1 MAAFFAGL
9 LIAGAAAAP
18 VHAEIRIAVAS
29 AFSGQFAPLGDQML
43 AGARLAVEDIN
54 ASGGLRG
61 EKLVLEEA
69 DDRCDPER
77 AVAQANQLTGKGV
90 QLVIG
95 HLCSSATLAAA
106 PVYAEAG
113 RVQITVASALPQL
126 TEARP
131 GPGFFRLGP
140 REDATAP
147 FIAER
152 LAQEFADKR
161 IGLVTDRSAYG
172 KDFATRVKAA
182 MQAKGLSLA
191 LEQEFDAGTRD
202 LKPLA
207 STLKGE
213 RLDVVVLG
221 AYAAEAGHLSAAF
234 SALEMQV
241 PVFAGDAAMGME
253 LGAAAGDA
261 ASRVEVAFMTDPAAI
276 SESPAGKAAQRLRE
290 AGAVPSPYAID
301 AYAAVQLFAAA
312 ADASGSFDFAPVAA
326 ALQSGNF
333 ETVSGTVAFTPE
345 GTGRD
350 LACPGTA
357 CRTAGSSLRIWCVNA
372 LLRMMSPAM
381 PKRRVLR

>member
-1 MAAFFAGL
+1 MRQFNTLAAFVAGL
-9 LIAGAAAAP
+9 VMAGAAAAP
-18 VHAEIRIAVAS
+18 AQAEIRIAVAS
-29 AFSGQFAPLGDQML
+29 AFSGQFAPLGEQIL
-43 AGARLAVEDIN
+43 SGARLAVEDIN
-54 ASGGLRG
+54 SSGGLRG
-61 EKLVLEEA
+61 EKLVMEEA

-77 AVAQANQLTGKGV
+77 AKAQANQLTGKGV

-113 RVQITVASALPQL
+113 RIQITVASALPQL

-147 FIAER
+147 FIAAR
-152 LAQEFADKR
+152 LGADFAGKR
-161 IGLVTDRSAYG
+161 IGLVTDRSGYG
-172 KDFATRVKAA
+172 KDFATRMKAA

-221 AYAAEAGHLSAAF
+221 AYAGDAGNLAAAF
-234 SALEMQV
+234 GWLGAQV
-241 PVFAGDAAMGME
+241 PILAADSAMGVE
-253 LGAAAGDA
+253 FGAAAGEA
-261 ASRVEVAFMTDPAAI
+261 ANLVDVAFMADPAAI
-276 SESPAGKAAQRLRE
+276 PDSPAAKIAQRLRE
-290 AGAVPSPYAID
+290 AGAVPSPYSID

-312 ADASGSFDFAPVAA
+312 ADKAEGFEFAAVSA
-326 ALQSGNF
+326 ALQSGSF
-333 ETVSGTVAFTPE
+333 ETVSGSISFTAE
-345 GTGRD
+345 GDRQGPVLSWYRWQDGRFRPSD
-350 LACPGTA
+350 L
-357 CRTAGSSLRIWCVNA
+357 SN
-372 LLRMMSPAM
+372 
-381 PKRRVLR
+381 

>member
-1 MAAFFAGL
+1 MRQFKSLALFAAGL
-9 LIAGAAAAP
+9 VMAGMLTGVLAAP
-18 VHAEIRIAVAS
+18 AQADIRIAVAA
-29 AFSGQFAPLGDQML
+29 AFSGQFAPLGDQIL

-77 AVAQANQLTGKGV
+77 AKAQANQLTGKGV

-95 HLCSSATLAAA
+95 HVCSSATLAAA

-113 RVQITVASALPQL
+113 RIQITVASALPQL

-147 FIAER
+147 FIADR
-152 LAQEFADKR
+152 LARDFAGKR
-161 IGLVTDRSAYG
+161 IGLVTDRSGYG
-172 KDFATRVKAA
+172 KDFAARIKAA
-182 MQAKGLSLA
+182 MQARGQTLA
-191 LEQEFDAGTRD
+191 LEQEFDAGARD

-221 AYAAEAGHLSAAF
+221 AYAGDAGNLAAAF
-234 SALEMQV
+234 GWLGAQV
-241 PVFAGDAAMGME
+241 PVLAGDAAMGME
-253 LGAAAGDA
+253 FGAAAGEA
-261 ASRVEVAFMTDPAAI
+261 ASLVEVAFMADAAAI
-276 SESPAGKAAQRLRE
+276 PDSPAGEVAQRLRQ
-290 AGAVPSPYAID
+290 AGAVPSPYAIG

-312 ADASGSFDFAPVAA
+312 ADNAETLDFAGVAA
-326 ALQSGNF
+326 AVQSGGF
-333 ETVSGTVAFTPE
+333 ETVSGSISFTPE
-345 GTGRD
+345 GDRQGYGLSWYRWEDGRFR
-350 LACPGTA
+350 L
-357 CRTAGSSLRIWCVNA
+357 SSSQR
-372 LLRMMSPAM
+372 
-381 PKRRVLR
+381 

>member
-1 MAAFFAGL
+1 MRQFKSLAPFAAGL
-9 LIAGAAAAP
+9 VMAGMLTGVLAAP
-18 VHAEIRIAVAS
+18 AQADIRIAVAA
-29 AFSGQFAPLGDQML
+29 AFSGQFAPLGDQIL

-77 AVAQANQLTGKGV
+77 ATALANQLTGKGV

-113 RVQITVASALPQL
+113 RIQITVASALPQL

-161 IGLVTDRSAYG
+161 IGLVIDRSAYG

-182 MQAKGLSLA
+182 MQAKGLSPA
-191 LEQEFDAGTRD
+191 LEREFDAGARD
-202 LKPLA
+202 LTPLA
-207 STLKGE
+207 SALKGE

-221 AYAAEAGHLSAAF
+221 AYATDAGHLAA
-234 SALEMQV
+234 ALSTLDMQV
-241 PVFAGDAAMGME
+241 PLLAGDAAMGME
-253 LGAAAGDA
+253 FGAAAGEA
-261 ASRVEVAFMTDPAAI
+261 ASRVEVTFMADPAAVPD
-276 SESPAGKAAQRLRE
+276 SPAREIASRMRAA
-290 AGAVPSPYAID
+290 GMVPSPYATD
-301 AYAAVQLFAAA
+301 GYAAVQLFAAA
-312 ADASGSFDFAPVAA
+312 VDASGSFDFAPVAA
-326 ALQSGNF
+326 ALQSGSF
-333 ETVSGTVAFTPE
+333 DTVSGTVSFLPDGDRE
-345 GTGRD
+345 GAGLSWYRWQDGRFRPAD
-350 LACPGTA
+350 LP
-357 CRTAGSSLRIWCVNA
+357 R
-372 LLRMMSPAM
+372 
-381 PKRRVLR
+381 

>member
-1 MAAFFAGL
+1 MRQFKSLAPFAAGL
-9 LIAGAAAAP
+9 VMAGVLTGVLAAP
-18 VHAEIRIAVAS
+18 AQADIRIAVAA
-29 AFSGQFAPLGDQML
+29 AFSGQFAPLGDQIL

-77 AVAQANQLTGKGV
+77 ATALANQLTGKGV

-113 RVQITVASALPQL
+113 RIQITVASALPQL

-152 LAQEFADKR
+152 LAQEFAGKR

-172 KDFATRVKAA
+172 KDFAARVKAA

-191 LEQEFDAGTRD
+191 LEREFDAGARD

-207 STLKGE
+207 SALKGE
-213 RLDVVVLG
+213 RLDVIVLA
-221 AYAAEAGHLSAAF
+221 AYAGDAGHLAAAL
-234 SALEMQV
+234 SALDMQV
-241 PVFAGDAAMGME
+241 PVLAGDAAMGME
-253 LGAAAGDA
+253 FGAAAGEA
-261 ASRVEVAFMTDPAAI
+261 ASRVEVAFMADPAAVPD
-276 SESPAGKAAQRLRE
+276 SPAREIASRMRAA
-290 AGAVPSPYAID
+290 GMVPSPYATD
-301 AYAAVQLFAAA
+301 GYAAVQLFAAA
-312 ADASGSFDFAPVAA
+312 VDASGSFDFAPVAA
-326 ALQSGNF
+326 ALQSGSF
-333 ETVSGTVAFTPE
+333 DTVSGTVSFLPDGDRE
-345 GTGRD
+345 GAGLSWYHWQDGRFRPSD
-350 LACPGTA
+350 LP
-357 CRTAGSSLRIWCVNA
+357 R
-372 LLRMMSPAM
+372 
-381 PKRRVLR
+381 

>member
-1 MAAFFAGL
+1 MRLLNTLAAFVAGL
-9 LIAGAAAAP
+9 VIAAAAAAP
-18 VHAEIRIAVAS
+18 AQAEIRIAVAS
-29 AFSGQFAPLGDQML
+29 AFSGQFAPLGEQIL

-54 ASGGLRG
+54 AGGGLRG

-77 AVAQANQLTGKGV
+77 AKAQANQLTGKGV

-113 RVQITVASALPQL
+113 RIQIAVASALPQL

-147 FIAER
+147 FIAGR
-152 LAQEFADKR
+152 LAADFAGKR
-161 IGLVTDRSAYG
+161 IGLVTDRSGYG
-172 KDFATRVKAA
+172 KDFATRMKAA
-182 MQAKGLSLA
+182 MQAKGVSLA
-191 LEQEFDAGTRD
+191 LEQEFDAGARD

-221 AYAAEAGHLSAAF
+221 AYAGDAGNLAAAF
-234 SALEMQV
+234 GWLGAQV
-241 PVFAGDAAMGME
+241 PILAADAAMGME
-253 LGAAAGDA
+253 FGTAAGEA
-261 ASRVEVAFMTDPAAI
+261 ANLVDVAFMADPAAI
-276 SESPAGKAAQRLRE
+276 PDSPAAKIAQRLRE

-312 ADASGSFDFAPVAA
+312 AEKAEGFDFAAVSASLQSGSFD
-326 ALQSGNF
+326 
-333 ETVSGTVAFTPE
+333 TVSGSISFTAE
-345 GTGRD
+345 GDRQGSGLSWYRWQDGRFRPLD
-350 LACPGTA
+350 LG
-357 CRTAGSSLRIWCVNA
+357 R
-372 LLRMMSPAM
+372 
-381 PKRRVLR
+381 